1 MSFSVELASAYP
13 KEACV
18 NSWVRSYQ
26 LKKSKLTV
34 SDNFKLSQTKAANI
48 VNFLT
53 WGDVDISKNG
63 VVSINVKGVK
73 AQLNYDTNT
82 FEPSIETIELN
93 DKRLSDVW
101 GKKIYRLSLKAKTTA
116 KSGIYKYDITKK

>member
-1 MSFSVELASAYP
+1 MG
-13 KEACV
+13 
-18 NSWVRSYQ
+18 R
-26 LKKSKLTV
+26 
-34 SDNFKLSQTKAANI
+34 
-48 VNFLT
+48 
-53 WGDVDISKNG
+53 VDISKNG

-101 GKKIYRLSLKAKTTA
+101 GKKYTVSR
-116 KSGIYKYDITKK
+116 